1 MICLGIEGTA
11 HTIAISI
18 MDSKNNILADVR
30 QMYTTKTS
38 GIIPQE
44 AAKFM
49 DLNKENVL
57 KQALNQANLSMKDI
71 DLIAFSQGPGLAPS
85 LLVTFRFAKEL
96 ALSNNKPLIGIN
108 HIAAHLSS
116 GHMFH
121 PLKDPVYVFV
131 SGANT
136 QIIVLESGKYR
147 ILGETLSIGLGN
159 ALDKF
164 GREASLGFPAGPRI
178 EEMAKKG
185 FYVKLPYSVKGMDV
199 DFSGI
204 VTEAIKKLKQGEKLE
219 NLCFSLQETFFAML
233 TEVTERALAH
243 TDKKEIIII
252 GGVAANKRF
261 SKMLSIMC
269 QERNSKFYVCP
280 LKYAG
285 DQAVMIAYLGLK
297 MYKSNKKLIPIE
309 QLDINPKWRADELEV
324 YWN

>member
-11 HTIAISI
+11 HTIAVSI
-18 MDSKNNILADVR
+18 INSKNNILADAR
-30 QMYTTKTS
+30 QMYTNKTS

-49 DLNKENVL
+49 NLNKEDVL
-57 KQALNQANLSMKDI
+57 KQALNQANMSMKDI

-85 LLVTFRFAKEL
+85 LLTTLKFAKEL
-96 ALSNNKPLIGIN
+96 AIDNNKPIIGIN

-116 GHMFH
+116 GAMFH

-136 QIIVLESGKYR
+136 QIITLEYGRYR

-164 GREASLGFPAGPRI
+164 GRAAGLGFPAGPKI
-178 EEMAKKG
+178 EELAKKG
-185 FYVKLPYSVKGMDV
+185 VYVKLPYSVKGMDV

-204 VTEAIKKLKQGEKLE
+204 VTEAIKKLKQGEKIE
-219 NLCFSLQETFFAML
+219 NLCFSLQETFFSML

-243 TDKKEIIII
+243 TDKKEIIVI

-261 SKMLSIMC
+261 SEMLSIMC
-269 QERNSKFYVCP
+269 KERNSKFYVCP

-285 DQAVMIAYLGLK
+285 DQAVMISYLGLK
-297 MYKSNKKLIPIE
+297 MYKSNKRLMPVE
-309 QLDINPKWRADELEV
+309 ELDINPKWRADELEV